1 MEKEAALDLIEELD
15 SVGEEDGEEQEDQEL
30 KRIKRL
36 DDQEEEWLRSFVG
49 MHPVFKEIPQRLKD
63 EVIRRPATTSA
74 GIPGANKR
82 RRKLWKKK
90 GLTLHLYSGEKSGFT
105 LERALQEAGGDVR
118 LLLEIDWK
126 NGEEFDML
134 KDELYEKLLRLAMD
148 GVLDCIVGGPNCR
161 TRSML
166 RHIPKP
172 GAPRPVRDWNEGMW
186 GSERNTKEEDKKVF
200 EDDVLMW
207 RLWTLAMVAIHVR
220 RTQEEERKEV
230 KVLVEQ
236 PAEPQDFPEVV
247 SFWRTREWKKLQ
259 EVYRFN
265 EMTFFQGDWD
275 GKSPTPT
282 TVGGSLRLRS
292 PRKKEKRLED
302 QRNQE
307 PIRSSKDL
315 ERWAPGMMREV
326 ARAIYLQVQ
335 EGEEGKSVRKLSWD
349 EHLRLGHVPFRRD
362 CLICQQSRQKQ
373 NPHRRNRHPLS
384 GVLSLDTAGPYRD
397 GTDLVMTSRYLC
409 VGAFTWAFPK
419 GTRGFEEPKD
429 PEVEGAPEVEEWK
442 DRRKKEGEDEAPG
455 GDGVP
460 LFEDEEEEE
469 GEESSPRPGPHRG
482 EKGEES
488 SPRSGPHKGEK
499 GGPEEEEEQE
509 WEVKVFR
516 MAAPLATKKSEEVL
530 GAIMEFILR
539 LRADGFWVSQI
550 HTDQGHEYYG
560 TLKKWCLKRGIVVT
574 RTPGDDPQGNGRAE
588 VAIQGISQQVRASLL
603 QAGVGWE
610 WWPLAARHV
619 GRIGEEPH
627 FPNFLE
633 EVLVRKRHWRR
644 GVLLEPTCDKVKYLC
659 PAWDHHGHWV
669 LKEDNTKVVTRYFL
683 KRLTT
688 PVTEAV
694 WLALEAELE
703 DGLSARRRLREKTH
717 PLIRK
722 LEEEERGRSREGEKE
737 MRISKVIEDEMNILV
752 EEEGMTVIE
761 EFKVIRKLRKMVQ
774 TPWEEEE
781 VLQTKI
787 VSPQEVSKNWSVW
800 AEAAKSEIYSLLQE
814 KEALEEITVE
824 ELEQR
829 KRKAKEDGKKFE
841 VIPSKVVFTKKPGP
855 QGGKPKVRWVVCGNF
870 EEKKEDEE
878 NFSSGADATAF
889 RVLVWLAARRQW
901 EGLTVDVKTAFL
913 NAEWNE
919 EAQDTLVVVKPPPIL
934 VENGALEAGRYYV
947 PRKAVYGFRRSPR
960 LWGNCRDEAMEAM
973 DLTVRGTGDEEGEEK
988 VMKLKHLDSGPN
1000 LWKCTPR

>member
-1 MEKEAALDLIEELD
+1 M
-15 SVGEEDGEEQEDQEL
+15 
-30 KRIKRL
+30 
-36 DDQEEEWLRSFVG
+36 
-49 MHPVFKEIPQRLKD
+49 
-63 EVIRRPATTSA
+63 
-74 GIPGANKR
+74 
-82 RRKLWKKK
+82 
-90 GLTLHLYSGEKSGFT
+90 
-105 LERALQEAGGDVR
+105 R

-259 EVYRFN
+259 EVYHFN

-275 GKSPTPT
+275 GKSPKPT

-315 ERWAPGMMREV
+315 ERWAPGMMREI

-442 DRRKKEGEDEAPG
+442 DKRKKEGEGEAPG

-469 GEESSPRPGPHRG
+469 EGEEFSPRPGPHRGEKGEEFSPRPGPHRG

-530 GAIMEFILR
+530 GAM
-539 LRADGFWVSQI
+539 S
-550 HTDQGHEYYG
+550 
-560 TLKKWCLKRGIVVT
+560 
-574 RTPGDDPQGNGRAE
+574 
-588 VAIQGISQQVRASLL
+588 
-603 QAGVGWE
+603 
-610 WWPLAARHV
+610 
-619 GRIGEEPH
+619 
-627 FPNFLE
+627 
-633 EVLVRKRHWRR
+633 
-644 GVLLEPTCDKVKYLC
+644 
-659 PAWDHHGHWV
+659 
-669 LKEDNTKVVTRYFL
+669 
-683 KRLTT
+683 
-688 PVTEAV
+688 
-694 WLALEAELE
+694 
-703 DGLSARRRLREKTH
+703 
-717 PLIRK
+717 
-722 LEEEERGRSREGEKE
+722 
-737 MRISKVIEDEMNILV
+737 
-752 EEEGMTVIE
+752 
-761 EFKVIRKLRKMVQ
+761 
-774 TPWEEEE
+774 
-781 VLQTKI
+781 
-787 VSPQEVSKNWSVW
+787 
-800 AEAAKSEIYSLLQE
+800 
-814 KEALEEITVE
+814 
-824 ELEQR
+824 
-829 KRKAKEDGKKFE
+829 
-841 VIPSKVVFTKKPGP
+841 
-855 QGGKPKVRWVVCGNF
+855 
-870 EEKKEDEE
+870 
-878 NFSSGADATAF
+878 
-889 RVLVWLAARRQW
+889 
-901 EGLTVDVKTAFL
+901 
-913 NAEWNE
+913 
-919 EAQDTLVVVKPPPIL
+919 
-934 VENGALEAGRYYV
+934 
-947 PRKAVYGFRRSPR
+947 
-960 LWGNCRDEAMEAM
+960 
-973 DLTVRGTGDEEGEEK
+973 
-988 VMKLKHLDSGPN
+988 
-1000 LWKCTPR
+1000 